1 MEADDDATLAKIIKP
16 ADSGPIQVS
25 LDAIKLILF
34 LLSQFSLGSVVIMIT
49 CSHESILFILRII
62 IKSYSPEWPDQ
73 GRLMIS

>member
-34 LLSQFSLGSVVIMIT
+34 LLSQFSLGSVITMII
-49 CSHESILFILRII
+49 CCLESIFFNLRII
-62 IKSYSPEWPDQ
+62 IKSY
-73 GRLMIS
+73 